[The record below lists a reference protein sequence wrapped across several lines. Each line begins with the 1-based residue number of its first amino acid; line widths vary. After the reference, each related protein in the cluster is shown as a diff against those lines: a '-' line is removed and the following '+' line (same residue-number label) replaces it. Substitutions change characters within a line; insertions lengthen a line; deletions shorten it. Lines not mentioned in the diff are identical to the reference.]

1 VTIAFGS
8 DPGIINV
15 GTLPVNNPAAAMGA
29 DRLGERND
37 VRAERKRVGR
47 GRAKEGTGVA
57 VETAV
62 CVGLGVFVDRMVG
75 VFVGELVGVFAGG
88 LIGVADATVTGAELF
103 RVEVGVTNRAEAGVR
118 VGTLVCVTNR
128 KGVRVGGAAFAICS
142 NANETKNS
150 THAASAI
157 PIKGLEIFKLNM
169 VCLLCENCR
178 IVFAIQL

>member
-1 VTIAFGS
+1 
-8 DPGIINV
+8 
-15 GTLPVNNPAAAMGA
+15 MGA
-29 DRLGERND
+29 DRLGERSD

-47 GRAKEGTGVA
+47 GRAKEGTGVE

-62 CVGLGVFVDRMVG
+62 CVGLGVFVDRVVG
-75 VFVGELVGVFAGG
+75 VFVGELVGV
-88 LIGVADATVTGAELF
+88 ADAIGAGAELF

-150 THAASAI
+150 MLDASAI
-157 PIKGLEIFKLNM
+157 PTKGLEIFKVTM
-169 VCLLCENCR
+169 VCLLCENRR
-178 IVFAIQL
+178 IIFAI

>member
-1 VTIAFGS
+1 
-8 DPGIINV
+8 
-15 GTLPVNNPAAAMGA
+15 MGA
-29 DRLGERND
+29 DRLGERSD

-47 GRAKEGTGVA
+47 GRAKEGTGVE

-62 CVGLGVFVDRMVG
+62 CVGLGVFVDRVVG
-75 VFVGELVGVFAGG
+75 VFVGVLVGVVDA
-88 LIGVADATVTGAELF
+88 IGAGAELF

-150 THAASAI
+150 MLDASAI
-157 PIKGLEIFKLNM
+157 PTKGLEIFKVTM

-178 IVFAIQL
+178 IIFAI

>member
-1 VTIAFGS
+1 
-8 DPGIINV
+8 
-15 GTLPVNNPAAAMGA
+15 MGA

-47 GRAKEGTGVA
+47 GRAKEGTGVE

-62 CVGLGVFVDRMVG
+62 CVGLGVFVDRVVG
-75 VFVGELVGVFAGG
+75 VFVGVLV
-88 LIGVADATVTGAELF
+88 GVADAIGAGAELF

-150 THAASAI
+150 MLDASAI
-157 PIKGLEIFKLNM
+157 PTKGLEIFKVTM
-169 VCLLCENCR
+169 VCLRYENRR